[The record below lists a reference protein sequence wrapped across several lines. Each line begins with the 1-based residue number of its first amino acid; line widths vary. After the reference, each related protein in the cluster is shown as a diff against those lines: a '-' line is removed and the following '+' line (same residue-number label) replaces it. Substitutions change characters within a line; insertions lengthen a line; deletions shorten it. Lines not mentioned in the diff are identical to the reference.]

1 MEKIGLK
8 NTMQK
13 LLIFFI
19 TIAIV
24 FSFTPLSFDIAYGET
39 VTKYDASKA
48 ISYAKEHYNDGGT
61 TIDPTREDCTQFLR
75 ECLEAGGVIK
85 DTARQTDGKPY
96 GYTVE
101 DYMDYLVS
109 NGYAEIFKL
118 ITEKQ
123 EWSTPQWYVRAED
136 NKGVLSEGDGIAYYC
151 NKCKTYYHMSVNT
164 GTNSD
169 GFVLYHAQN
178 PAAGGAPL
186 CQIDCSQC
194 GASRENVSLYSVH
207 ITSALNGYSSA
218 YNDKTVSNLQ
228 VRRTGDNT
236 LSLKWDAVAGAAGYK
251 VFIKNGR
258 NSAFN
263 VIYDV
268 KSTSL
273 NHTETVA
280 GNPYYFAVRPY
291 FEKDGKIYVGKLSNT
306 VYNNEYLLAP
316 KNVKAV
322 LDSSTGIVKL
332 TWDKSVGADG
342 YEVYRATSEKGPY
355 TKVFDLDGTSF
366 STSKLVPGTEYFFK
380 VKAVNKSNSDGNSDF
395 SVAASVKTD
404 NLKQAV
410 IKTSIKDNGIFIT
423 WEQIK
428 YANKYEV
435 YRATSEKGT
444 YTKVF
449 ELTGNTYTTKNVS
462 PGQIYYFKVKAINN
476 DNPNAASMSEAVK
489 QISKMSAPAVSKTSN
504 NSISWNNVSGAD
516 KYEVYRGTG
525 ATGSFTKIATLKGT
539 AYTDTSAA
547 SGKTYYYKVKAVSDL
562 DEAAGSESTAISV
575 TYETQNNPTVTRY
588 YGRDRYDTAIE
599 VAKALMKTKSID
611 KFDNIIVAD
620 GRNYADA
627 LAGSYLAK
635 VKDAPI
641 LLVGN
646 DAASQSKVKAYI
658 SSNLKTGGQIYI
670 LGGEGAVSKTFERSL
685 SGYRVS
691 RLEGK
696 TRFETNIE
704 ILKEAGVKNEDIL
717 VCDGMSFADSLSA
730 SAVGKP
736 ILLVDKQLSSEQK
749 AYLNALSS
757 KNYYIIGGT
766 GAVNN
771 TVYEQIK
778 KYGTTQRVYGQN
790 RYSTSVAVAKKF
802 FGTDCSGIMLAYGLN
817 FPDGLSGG
825 PLAMALDMP
834 LILATTNDINDAK
847 AYSGEVHVDNAIV
860 LGGTALISDKAV
872 KSIF

>member
-1 MEKIGLK
+1 MEKLGLN

-13 LLIFFI
+13 LLVLLM

-24 FSFTPLSFDIAYGET
+24 FSFTPFSFDIVYGET
-39 VTKYDASKA
+39 VTNYDADKA

-109 NGYAEIFKL
+109 NGYAETFEL
-118 ITEKQ
+118 TTEKQ
-123 EWSTPQWYVRAED
+123 NWSTPQWYVKAED
-136 NKGVLSEGDGIAYYC
+136 NKGILSEGDGIAYYC
-151 NKCKTYYHMSVNT
+151 NKCKTYYHMSINT
-164 GTNSD
+164 GTNGD

-178 PAAGGAPL
+178 PAAGGDPL
-186 CQIDCSQC
+186 CKIDCSQC
-194 GASRENVSLYSVH
+194 GASRENISLYSVH
-207 ITSALNGYSSA
+207 ITSSAHGYSSE
-218 YNDKTVSNLQ
+218 YNDITVSNIQ

-251 VFIKNGR
+251 VFIKNGKD
-258 NSAFN
+258 SAFN
-263 VIYDV
+263 IIYDV

-273 NHTETVA
+273 NHTEAVA

-291 FEKDGKIYVGKLSNT
+291 FEKDGKVYVGKLSNT

-322 LDSSTGIVKL
+322 LDSSTGMVKL

-342 YEVYRATSEKGPY
+342 YEVYRATSENGTY
-355 TKVFDLDGTSF
+355 TKVFELEGTSF
-366 STSKLVPGTEYFFK
+366 NTSNLVPGTTYFFK
-380 VKAVNKSNSDGNSDF
+380 VKAINKSNSDGNSDF
-395 SVAASVKTD
+395 SSVASIKTD
-404 NLKQAV
+404 NLKQVAV
-410 IKTSIKDNGIFIT
+410 KTSIKDKGIFVT
-423 WEQIK
+423 WEHVK
-428 YANKYEV
+428 YANKYEI
-435 YRATSEKGT
+435 YRATSENGT
-444 YTKVF
+444 YAKVF
-449 ELTGNTYTTKNVS
+449 DLTGNTYTTNNVS
-462 PGQIYYFKVKAINN
+462 PGQVYYFKVKAINN
-476 DNPNAASMSEAVK
+476 DNPNASSMSEAVK
-489 QISKMSAPAVSKTSN
+489 QIAKMSSPSVSKKN
-504 NSISWNNVSGAD
+504 DNSISWNSINGAD
-516 KYEVYRGTG
+516 KYEVYRGASAAGTF
-525 ATGSFTKIATLKGT
+525 AKIATLSGT
-539 AYTDTSAA
+539 EYKDTSAA
-547 SGKTYYYKVKAVSDL
+547 SGKTYYYKVKAISDL
-562 DEAAGSESTAISV
+562 DEAAGSESTVISV
-575 TYETQNNPTVTRY
+575 TYETQSKPTVVRY
-588 YGRDRYDTAIE
+588 YGNDRYDTAIE
-599 VAKALMKTKSID
+599 VAKSLMKTKEID

-646 DAASQSKVKAYI
+646 DTASQAKVKAYI
-658 SSNLKTGGQIYI
+658 SSNIKAGGQVYI
-670 LGGEGAVSKTFERSL
+670 LGGEGAVSKTFEKSL
-685 SGYRVS
+685 SGYKVN

-717 VCDGMSFADSLSA
+717 ICNGMSFADSLSA

-736 ILLVDKQLSSEQK
+736 ILLVDKQLSSDQK
-749 AYLNALSS
+749 VYLKGLSS

-766 GAVNN
+766 GAVSN

-778 KYGTTQRVYGQN
+778 SYGNTQRVYGQN
-790 RYSTSVAVAKKF
+790 RYSTSVAVANKF
-802 FGTDCSGIMLAYGLN
+802 FGTDSKGIMLAYGLN

-825 PLAMALDMP
+825 PLAMELNMP
-834 LILATTNDINDAK
+834 LILATTNDVGDAK
-847 AYSGEVHVDNAIV
+847 TYAGTVGVDNAIV

-872 KSIF
+872 NSIF